1 MKRIMQG
8 STFWITNALLE
19 SGFHYE
25 DDVAIET
32 ITEKVHILID
42 NGFITAI
49 VAASTPLSDQLPK
62 KDARNLLIL
71 PSFIEKHCHL
81 DKTLIGDS
89 WRSCRQVANRIE
101 RCNFEKNLLPTLAT
115 TTKER
120 AEALLQVL
128 VNAGS
133 THIRTHV
140 DIYPEA
146 GLHYLEAVQQAL
158 TTFDGRLSHEIVAFP
173 QHGLLRTNSKDLVR
187 AALREGANLVGGVD
201 PAVIDG
207 DIEASL
213 QQMMDI
219 AVEANVGIDLH
230 LHDPSHLGIFTMR
243 RLAALTEDAG
253 WQGRVTISHAY
264 GLGEVSLAEAED
276 VADMLVASNISLIT
290 SVPIHGPIPPI
301 DLLRKKGVPIAIGC
315 DNIFDSW
322 SPFGNGDILDRA
334 SRMAERFNWIDE
346 QSLAQTLGFITNGKT
361 PLDQM
366 GKRIWPNIGDEASM
380 VFVEA
385 SCSAEAIARRSRRHA
400 VMYKG
405 NVVAGE
411 LNAVE

>member
-25 DDVAIET
+25 NNVAIET

-146 GLHYLEAVQQAL
+146 GLHYLKAVQQAL

-173 QHGLLRTNSKDLVR
+173 QHGLLRTNSKVLVR

-243 RLAALTEDAG
+243 RLASTYRRCRLAG
-253 WQGRVTISHAY
+253 K
-264 GLGEVSLAEAED
+264 
-276 VADMLVASNISLIT
+276 SN
-290 SVPIHGPIPPI
+290 H
-301 DLLRKKGVPIAIGC
+301 
-315 DNIFDSW
+315 
-322 SPFGNGDILDRA
+322 
-334 SRMAERFNWIDE
+334 
-346 QSLAQTLGFITNGKT
+346 
-361 PLDQM
+361 
-366 GKRIWPNIGDEASM
+366 
-380 VFVEA
+380 
-385 SCSAEAIARRSRRHA
+385 
-400 VMYKG
+400 
-405 NVVAGE
+405 
-411 LNAVE
+411 

>member
-1 MKRIMQG
+1 MQE
-8 STFWITNALLE
+8 SIYWITNVLLE
-19 SGFHYE
+19 SGYHYE
-25 DDVAIET
+25 ENIAIGT
-32 ITEKVHILID
+32 KTEKVHILI
-42 NGFITAI
+42 NQGIITDI
-49 VAASTPLSDQLPK
+49 VLADTPLDNFLPQ
-62 KDARNLLIL
+62 KDGNNLLIL
-71 PSFIEKHCHL
+71 PSFLEKHCHL

-89 WRSCRQVANRIE
+89 WRACRQVSNRIE

-115 TTKER
+115 STKER

-128 VNAGS
+128 LNAGS
-133 THIRTHV
+133 THVRTHV

-146 GLHYLEAVQQAL
+146 GLSYLEAVQQAL
-158 TTFDGRLSHEIVAFP
+158 ATYDGKLSHEIVAFP

-219 AVEANVGIDLH
+219 AVEADVGIDLH

-243 RLAALTEDAG
+243 RLAALTEEAG

-264 GLGEVSLAEAED
+264 GLGEVSLAEAEEE
-276 VADMLVASNISLIT
+276 ADMLVASNISIIT
-290 SVPIHGPIPPI
+290 SVPIHGPMPPI
-301 DLLRKKGVPIAIGC
+301 DLLTRKGVPVAIGC

-322 SPFGNGDILDRA
+322 SPFGNGDIIERA
-334 SRMAERFNWIDE
+334 SCMAERYNWIDE

-361 PLDQM
+361 PLDRK
-366 GKRIWPNIGDEASM
+366 GKQVWPKIGDEASM

-385 SCSAEAIARRSRRHA
+385 SCSAELIARRSRRRA

-405 NVVAGE
+405 KVVAGK
-411 LNAVE
+411 LNS

>member
-1 MKRIMQG
+1 MQG
-8 STFWITNALLE
+8 STFWIINALLE

-25 DDVAIET
+25 DSLAIET

-42 NGFITAI
+42 NGLITSI
-49 VAASTPLSDQLPK
+49 VPATTPLDNQLPK
-62 KDARNLLIL
+62 KDAKSLLVL
-71 PSFIEKHCHL
+71 PSFLEKHCHL

-89 WRSCRQVANRIE
+89 WRSCRQFANRIA
-101 RCNFEKNLLPTLAT
+101 RCNFEKDLLLTLAT
-115 TTKER
+115 PTKER
-120 AEALLQVL
+120 AEALLEVL
-128 VNAGS
+128 LNAGS
-133 THIRTHV
+133 THVRTHI

-146 GLHYLEAVQQAL
+146 GLYYLEAVQQAL
-158 TTFDGRLSHEIVAFP
+158 ATYDGKLSHEIVAFP
-173 QHGLLRTNSKDLVR
+173 QHGLLRTNAKDLVR
-187 AALREGANLVGGVD
+187 EALREGANLVGGVD

-213 QQMMDI
+213 QQMMDL

-243 RLAALTEDAG
+243 RLAALTEEAG

-290 SVPIHGPIPPI
+290 SVPIYGPMPPI
-301 DLLRKKGVPIAIGC
+301 DLLRKKGVPVAIGC

-322 SPFGNGDILDRA
+322 SPFGNGDILERA
-334 SRMAERFNWIDE
+334 SQMAERFNWIDE

-361 PLDQM
+361 PLDQE
-366 GKRIWPNIGDEASM
+366 GKRVWPKVGDEASM
-380 VFVEA
+380 VFIEA
-385 SCSAEAIARRSRRHA
+385 TCSAEAIARRSKRQA

-405 NVVAGE
+405 NIVAGE
-411 LNAVE
+411 LMIVDGDKL